1 MTAPLIA
8 PLIPRC
14 LSGRPGARQDGHGP
28 PPARRRQR
36 EVADQGTRPGT
47 SQAQS
52 VARGATVM
60 ARTLPAE
67 LGVPAMSKYAFP
79 APVLSGL
86 AAS

>member
-1 MTAPLIA
+1 MQHNEPVHVKV
-8 PLIPRC
+8 
-14 LSGRPGARQDGHGP
+14 GHGAAIKASSP
-28 PPARRRQR
+28 R

-52 VARGATVM
+52 AARGATVM
-60 ARTLPAE
+60 VRTLPAE
-67 LGVPAMSKYAFP
+67 LGVPAMSKYVFP